1 MPDPKTPDDSPESP
15 AEDYTD
21 EFDKRL
27 AKAYGDVNWS
37 EGRRV
42 QGVEQPSI
50 HVNSARCASVTGNA
64 VLIFVKHSRKSV
76 PPHTEISISHDGM
89 GP

>member
-1 MPDPKTPDDSPESP
+1 MPNTVRVCVAVVGRLSDSLVRSS
-15 AEDYTD
+15 
-21 EFDKRL
+21 L
-27 AKAYGDVNWS
+27 AYGTRQPPQPL

-64 VLIFVKHSRKSV
+64 VPIFVRHSHKLGL
-76 PPHTEISISHDGM
+76 PHIEISISHDGM